1 MKLLNR
7 LFVLG
12 VFISACVSQY
22 AQAKTFNLDEGKDHY
37 HGPMEDGLSN
47 KFIRSVIVPPQ
58 HGTFQKVLETSD
70 GRAVM
75 VRYIPNQD
83 FCGRDSFQYEI
94 VSPSEYIP
102 SDPRPDPPAEAYT
115 AKPENLIATTRKYS
129 TSDYRPFSLGPVK
142 YTVDYIE
149 TVTYNVRCINDPTLL
164 ELPSSVDVNVGGTKT
179 VDIHASD
186 VDSSDFSIAVVS
198 SSNSALLP
206 IGNITLTQNEQIRYE
221 GGLYQASWQMNI
233 KPLADMAGYATVQLQ
248 STDSAG
254 LTKTYTVDIYVR
266 PFKFSN

>member
-1 MKLLNR
+1 MQLLYR
-7 LFVLG
+7 LLLIGICV
-12 VFISACVSQY
+12 VACSSQY
-22 AQAKTFNLDEGKDHY
+22 AQAKTFNLDEGRSSVHY
-37 HGPMEDGLSN
+37 LLYEEGRGEASVDAITLYPRHGEIDPSSPRA
-47 KFIRSVIVPPQ
+47 IRYKPHENFCGQDS
-58 HGTFQKVLETSD
+58 
-70 GRAVM
+70 
-75 VRYIPNQD
+75 VRYRVVFKPKYDI
-83 FCGRDSFQYEI
+83 Y
-94 VSPSEYIP
+94 
-102 SDPRPDPPAEAYT
+102 PPEL
-115 AKPENLIATTRKYS
+115 PIAMISGFGSITNDNRVHS
-129 TSDYRPFSLGPVK
+129 S
-142 YTVDYIE
+142 IEE

-233 KPLADMAGYATVQLQ
+233 RPLADMAGYATVQLQ

-266 PFKFSN
+266 PRKLAN